1 MRRVGFSVGHA
12 SISRNALF
20 HAAELV
26 LEGQAYS
33 AVTSLVA
40 EKYSISRRRARQI
53 ASNAYLLIKDDV
65 EEGDLN
71 RPEMTAKLIAILES
85 AMYLAMKKGQYSA
98 VAANAKVLMRLIGLD
113 QQHVNHNVGFKHGR
127 SNVYYNG
134 TNG

>member
-1 MRRVGFSVGHA
+1 MKRATKKETATRVA
-12 SISRNALF
+12 

-40 EKYSISRRRARQI
+40 EKYAISRRRARQI
-53 ASNAYLLIKDDV
+53 ASHAYLLIKDDV

-71 RPEMTAKLIAILES
+71 RPEMTAKLIAILET
-85 AMYLAMKKGQYSA
+85 AMYQAMNKGQYSA

-113 QQHVNHNVGFKHGR
+113 QQQVNHNIGFKHGR
-127 SNVYYNG
+127 STTYFNG
-134 TNG
+134 SNG

>member
-1 MRRVGFSVGHA
+1 MKRATKKETETRVA
-12 SISRNALF
+12 

-40 EKYSISRRRARQI
+40 EKYNISRRRARQI

-134 TNG
+134 THG

>member
-1 MRRVGFSVGHA
+1 MKRATKKETETRVA
-12 SISRNALF
+12 

-40 EKYSISRRRARQI
+40 EKYDISRRRARQI

-65 EEGDLN
+65 EKGDLN
-71 RPEMTAKLIAILES
+71 RPEMTAKLMAILET
-85 AMYLAMKKGQYSA
+85 AMYEAMKKGQYSA

-113 QQHVNHNVGFKHGR
+113 TQNVNHQHGFKHGKT
-127 SNVYYNG
+127 SVYYN
-134 TNG
+134 